1 MKLSEISLSAQKW
14 RRFFYFDPPIIKMSG
29 PFKSL
34 FQVAATS
41 LLAVAPPPRVS
52 SILRAGRGSGRRIL
66 SQNNIG
72 ESTAS
77 NNVRVV

>member
-1 MKLSEISLSAQKW
+1 MKLSKISLSGQKW
-14 RRFFYFDPPIIKMSG
+14 RRFFYFDPTKKMSG

-77 NNVRVV
+77 NNVRVL